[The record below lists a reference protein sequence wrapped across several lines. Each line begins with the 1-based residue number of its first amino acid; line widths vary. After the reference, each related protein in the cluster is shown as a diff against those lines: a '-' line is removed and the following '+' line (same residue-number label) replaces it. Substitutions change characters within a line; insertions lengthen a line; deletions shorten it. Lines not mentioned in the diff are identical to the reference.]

1 MLAEAQS
8 QPDSIA
14 ISELSTPCLLV
25 DRDKMRRN
33 IKRLSDH
40 IGGLGG
46 TIRPHVKT
54 HKSIDVTRE
63 VIAGGNVGGIT
74 VSTLK
79 EAAYFYDAG
88 ITDIFYAVGIAPNKF
103 AAAADLIKRGCDL
116 KITLDSV
123 DMAEHLGAYAA
134 QQLSTT
140 PDFSFP
146 VLIELDTDGHRS
158 GTNPESDELLQIGR
172 VLSDSAGCELR
183 GVMTH
188 AGESYACDTPESQLA
203 IARQERDLTVR
214 AAERLRAAGMACP
227 VVSVGSTP
235 TAFAI
240 DDLSGVT
247 EVRAGVYTFF
257 DLVMAGIG
265 VCDVDDIAVSVLVS
279 VTGYQKEKGWV
290 ITDGGW
296 MAMSR
301 DRGTEKQAVDYG
313 YGLVTDAAGAPLED
327 FLVSG
332 ANQEHGIV
340 SRRDSTQ
347 SIDYGSLPLGSLLRV
362 LPNHACATAAQYD
375 TLNIVDG
382 AEVIARWGR
391 TSGW

>member
-1 MLAEAQS
+1 MLAEAHEH
-8 QPDSIA
+8 PGNTA
-14 ISELSTPCLLV
+14 ISELSTPCLLL
-25 DRDKMRRN
+25 DRAKMRRN
-33 IKRLSDH
+33 IQRLSDH

-54 HKSIDVTRE
+54 HKSINVARE
-63 VIAGGNVGGIT
+63 VIAGGNVSGIT

-79 EAAYFYDAG
+79 EAEYFFENSIA
-88 ITDIFYAVGIAPNKF
+88 DIFYAVGIAPNKF
-103 AAAADLIKRGCDL
+103 RTAAQLIKAGCDL

-123 DMAEHLGAYAA
+123 EMAEQLAA
-134 QQLSTT
+134 FAADQVAADA
-140 PDFSFP
+140 DFSFP

-158 GTNPESDELLQIGR
+158 GTDPDSDELLAIGR
-172 VLSDSAGCELR
+172 VLAESAGCELR

-203 IARQERDLTVR
+203 IARQERDRTVL
-214 AAERLRAAGMACP
+214 AAERLRSAGMDCP

-240 DDLSGVT
+240 DDLSGIT

-265 VCDVDDIAVSVLVS
+265 VCDIDDIAVSVLVS
-279 VTGYQKEKGWV
+279 VTGYQKDKGWV

-301 DRGTEKQAVDYG
+301 DRGTEKQAVDHG
-313 YGLVTDAAGAPLED
+313 YGVVLDADGAPLEG

-332 ANQEHGIV
+332 ANQEHGII

-347 SIDYGSLPLGSLLRV
+347 PVEFATMPLGSLLRV
-362 LPNHACATAAQYD
+362 LPNHACATVGQYD
-375 TLNIVDG
+375 TLHVVDG
-382 AEVIARWGR
+382 PDVVARWGR